1 MADDRRPNGR
11 TEADRSALARSIIG
25 SSLYMVIATAD
36 ESGRPWAS
44 PVYFAVDAY
53 RDFYWVS
60 SLEAQHSRNIALRPE
75 VGIVVF
81 DSGAAIGTGQG
92 VYMEADAGHLSG
104 AELDR
109 GLSVFT
115 ARSISHGGSAWTLED
130 LPDAGLVRMYRATAT
145 GYSMLAKDG
154 KPDHRLSVDISV

>member
-1 MADDRRPNGR
+1 MADRRPNGR
-11 TEADRSALARSIIG
+11 TEADRSALACSIID

-44 PVYFAVDAY
+44 PVYFAVEDY
-53 RDFYWVS
+53 RNFYWVS
-60 SLEAQHSRNIALRPE
+60 SLEAQHSRNIAMRPE

-81 DSGAAIGTGQG
+81 DSGAEIGTGQG
-92 VYMEADAGHLSG
+92 VYMEADAGLLSG

-115 ARSISHGGSAWTLED
+115 VRSIGHGGSAWRSDD
-130 LPDAGLVRMYRATAT
+130 LDETGLVRMYRATASR
-145 GYSMLAKDG
+145 YSMLAKDG
-154 KPDHRLSVDISV
+154 RPDHRLSVDLPV